1 MVLEN
6 NYGPYLPADRDCR
19 ILDIGCGSGRLLVYL
34 HENGYG
40 NLCGIDVD
48 SSVLALIPAQ
58 VRGYTEH
65 ISDLSHYLRDHQAKF
80 DLIIAKDVLYYFPRH
95 EAPQRMREISD
106 ALRPGGTI
114 IAEVFNAALLTA
126 GYTAAKDVGIQ
137 TMYTEQSLRSL
148 LEAAGLNVQTVYG
161 AGHGKGSWRRPFY
174 ALAVSLWREAMKLI
188 YLLERG
194 VDPQNPKILTKSLI
208 AVARRPD

>member
-1 MVLEN
+1 MLEN
-6 NYGPYLPADRDCR
+6 NYGPYLPPERDIC
-19 ILDIGCGSGRLLVYL
+19 ILDLGCGSGLLLAYL
-34 HENGYG
+34 HEKGYR
-40 NLCGIDVD
+40 NLRGVDID
-48 SSVLALIPAQ
+48 SNALALVPEH
-58 VRGYTEH
+58 VRSYAEH
-65 ISDLSHYLRDHQAKF
+65 ISDLSRFLRDNMAQF

-137 TMYTEQSLRSL
+137 TMYTEQSLHGL
-148 LEAAGLNVQTVYG
+148 LEGVGLDVVAIHG
-161 AGHGKGSWRRPFY
+161 AMNRKGSWRRPFY
-174 ALAVSLWREAMKLI
+174 ALAVYLWRSTTKLI

-194 VDPQNPKILTKSLI
+194 IDPQNPKILTKSLI
-208 AVARRPD
+208 AVARRPG